1 MIEMF
6 LVPAVAIAGVL
17 VGGIAMYIYKN
28 AVIVA
33 MEDAF
38 DFLRQTVD
46 DLEDALQIEDE
57 DE

>member
-6 LVPAVAIAGVL
+6 LVPAAAIAGVL

-28 AVIVA
+28 AVLVA
-33 MEDAF
+33 LEDAF
-38 DFLRQTVD
+38 DTLRDAVD
-46 DLEDALQIEDE
+46 SFEDMLEIEDE